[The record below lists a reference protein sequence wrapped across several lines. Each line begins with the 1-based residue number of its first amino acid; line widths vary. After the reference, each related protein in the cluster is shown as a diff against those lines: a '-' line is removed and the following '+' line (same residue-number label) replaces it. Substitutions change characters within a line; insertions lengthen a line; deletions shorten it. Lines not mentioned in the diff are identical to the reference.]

1 MTTPTPAWQVLPA
14 LGEGEPIASHAGAP
28 RLSRADEGWHLRLDR
43 PAEHN
48 RIDPADLDAL
58 TTLFSGLRPGAAPPS
73 IVISGTGGR
82 SFSSGYTLTAI
93 TEQLDAR
100 FETMLDALE
109 AAPCLTI
116 AALNGNVYGG
126 ATDLALCC
134 DIRLGHDAM
143 RMFMPAA
150 NIGLHYYPAGLRRYV
165 TRLGLTAASKLMLT
179 GMTVGADEL
188 LRAGFLTESM
198 PIEALAARVDEY
210 RTTAAANA
218 TAVVARMKAHLQA
231 IAHGLPA
238 DDPRY
243 AIMHRDFVDST
254 QSAELRRRLAER
266 ARRR

>member
-1 MTTPTPAWQVLPA
+1 MNEPWRILPE
-14 LGEGEPIASHAGAP
+14 LGGGDPLAAHAGAP
-28 RLSRADEGWHLRLDR
+28 RLTRSDSGWHLRLDR
-43 PAEHN
+43 PDEHN

-58 TTLFSGLRPGAAPPS
+58 TALFADLRAETAPPS

-93 TEQLDAR
+93 TEQLDSR
-100 FETMLDALE
+100 FEVMLDALE

-150 NIGLHYYPAGLRRYV
+150 SIGLHYYPAGLRRYV
-165 TRLGLTAASKLMLT
+165 TRLGLTAANKLMLT
-179 GMTVGADEL
+179 GMTVHADEL
-188 LRAGFLTESM
+188 LRMGFLTEAV
-198 PIEALAARVDEY
+198 PAGDLARRVAEY
-210 RTTAAANA
+210 RDTAAANA
-218 TAVVARMKAHLQA
+218 GGVVARMKAHMQA
-231 IAHGLPA
+231 IAHGLPP

-243 AIMHRDFVDST
+243 EIMRRDFAEST
-254 QSAELRRRLAER
+254 RSADLQARLAAR